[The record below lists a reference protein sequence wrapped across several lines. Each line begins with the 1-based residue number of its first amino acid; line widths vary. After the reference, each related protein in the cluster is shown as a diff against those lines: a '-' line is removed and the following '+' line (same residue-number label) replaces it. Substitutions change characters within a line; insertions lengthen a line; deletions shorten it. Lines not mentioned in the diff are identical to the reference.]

1 MTIKI
6 GKAVANWFLKIK
18 RNPDYRALGEN
29 FLSLSVFQ
37 ILHYVF
43 SLITFPYLVRVLG
56 AEKFGLVAFAQAF
69 VSYFTLLTN
78 YGFYLTGIQQ
88 VSVQRE
94 DKGKSGKI
102 LSSIIG
108 AKFLLA
114 IVGFIIFSMIVFT
127 IGKFRKESLLYFICY
142 LVVINGVF
150 DPQWFFRGIEKMKYI
165 TVLTLVSKII
175 YTVAVF
181 LFVKSSSQYILVPL
195 FAGLSNL
202 LVAVMGLFFINRT
215 LSFPLIL
222 PSFNEVVF
230 QLRYGWDIFLSQ
242 VAINLYTSSN
252 VLILGFLTNDTYVGY
267 YSAAQKI
274 VMIVLNII
282 SLVQQTFYPY
292 ANRLVY
298 QSKEVA
304 FRFFK
309 KLTYV
314 MLIAGTF
321 LSFLL
326 FVTAPVLVSIILGNG
341 YNASIPVVRILS
353 ILPLVVGLS
362 NIWGILLM
370 LPLGYKKEFM
380 KIIWG
385 ASLINIVL
393 AFLLVP
399 FLKHVGTAI
408 SALVAEIYVTLA
420 MFLFFQQ
427 KTVKLLQS

>member
-1 MTIKI
+1 
-6 GKAVANWFLKIK
+6 V
-18 RNPDYRALGEN
+18 
-29 FLSLSVFQ
+29 LS
-37 ILHYVF
+37 Y
-43 SLITFPYLVRVLG
+43 
-56 AEKFGLVAFAQAF
+56 
-69 VSYFTLLTN
+69 
-78 YGFYLTGIQQ
+78 
-88 VSVQRE
+88 
-94 DKGKSGKI
+94 
-102 LSSIIG
+102 
-108 AKFLLA
+108 
-114 IVGFIIFSMIVFT
+114 
-127 IGKFRKESLLYFICY
+127 
-142 LVVINGVF
+142 
-150 DPQWFFRGIEKMKYI
+150 
-165 TVLTLVSKII
+165 
-175 YTVAVF
+175 
-181 LFVKSSSQYILVPL
+181 
-195 FAGLSNL
+195 L
-202 LVAVMGLFFINRT
+202 LVAVIGLFFINRT

-230 QLRYGWDIFLSQ
+230 QVRYGWDIFLSQ

-252 VLILGFLTNDTYVGY
+252 VLILGFLTNNTYVGY